1 MGIENTFITFAGN
14 IEAKDKVKKDVK
26 VKGFVRNGKFIPS
39 FQRKQ
44 LTNKEEQNRK
54 EVAKKVA
61 IGTATAG
68 AALLGVSLLTYGSIK
83 LKYNMNLANA
93 GKSLKSGRNTVR
105 MRTDIR
111 DYKAP
116 VKLGDNKESLTFI
129 FPGLPPNA
137 QDQLEGSA
145 LMGGVVRK
153 ALSGANKK
161 EFAKMEFINTGYTE
175 MISKP
180 VPGDIAKTVVSEISE
195 FAKRATVKGESKDA
209 IAIAQEIFD
218 WHKLNPDK
226 NINFITQSAGG
237 MIARDASH
245 ILVNAGVPANKI
257 KMLGIASPNYGIVD
271 DIVET
276 QYIMHPDDIFA
287 NISLDKGNT
296 RWIRSPKNQMKEF
309 AGEDE
314 IKRIEESAVNEMF
327 AIHSAGA
334 YWGKPGINKTA
345 KSTVETAANLF
356 FSKK

>member
-1 MGIENTFITFAGN
+1 MGIEDRFITFAGN
-14 IEAKDKVKKDVK
+14 IDTKGKVEKDIK
-26 VKGFVRNGKFIPS
+26 VKGYVRKGKFIQA

-44 LTNKEEQNRK
+44 LTNQEEQNRK
-54 EVAKKVA
+54 EVAKKIA

-68 AALLGVSLLTYGSIK
+68 AALLGVSLLTYSSVK
-83 LKYNMNLANA
+83 LKYNMNLAKL
-93 GKSLKSGRNTVR
+93 GKDLKYGKNTVK
-105 MRTDIR
+105 MRNDIR
-111 DYKAP
+111 DYKPP
-116 VKLGDNKESLTFI
+116 VKLDDKKESLTFI

-137 QDQLEGSA
+137 QDQVEGSA

-180 VPGDIAKTVVSEISE
+180 VPGDMAKTVVSEISE
-195 FAKRATVKGESKDA
+195 FAKNATVRGENKDA
-209 IAIAQEIFD
+209 VAIAQEIFD
-218 WHKLNPDK
+218 WHKLNPTK

-237 MIARDASH
+237 MIARDTSH
-245 ILVNAGVPANKI
+245 ILVNAGVPASKI

-276 QYIMHPDDIFA
+276 KYVMHPDDIFA
-287 NISLDKGNT
+287 NISLDRGNT
-296 RWIRSPKNQMKEF
+296 RWIRSPKPQMKEF

-314 IKRIEESAVNEMF
+314 IRRIEESPVNEMF